1 MNTNISQAS
10 MITVM
15 GPKDFLSDPDWAS
28 VEFLE
33 SPVGW
38 LIGLILALA
47 IVGALV
53 YLGILI
59 FKLVGA
65 DRGKAKYLG
74 ESALVA
80 IGVIFLA
87 WTFQDFIGTF
97 IGSLAGSRTG

>member
-1 MNTNISQAS
+1 MNTNISEVP

-15 GPKDFLSDPDWAS
+15 GVRDFLNDPDWAS
-28 VEFLE
+28 VAFLE

-38 LIGLILALA
+38 LIGLLLALA
-47 IVGALV
+47 IVGALI
-53 YLGILI
+53 YLAILI

-65 DRGKAKYLG
+65 DRNKAKYVG

-97 IGSLAGSRTG
+97 IGSLGGSRTG